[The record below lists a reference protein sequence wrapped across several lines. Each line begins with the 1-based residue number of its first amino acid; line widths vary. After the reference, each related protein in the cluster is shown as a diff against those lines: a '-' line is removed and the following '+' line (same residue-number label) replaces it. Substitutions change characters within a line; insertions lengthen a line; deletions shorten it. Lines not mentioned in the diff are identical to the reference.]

1 MNRRSFVKSA
11 AAASAVALA
20 GASTTHAGDNNSGKR
35 QYIELRHW
43 AIKSPENNKLVL
55 DFLKNAAIPSLK
67 RAGIGRLG
75 VFNHLP
81 DEKGYPKQSHDVYT
95 VAAFDSLEQWR
106 DLGDHFA
113 NDRDFL
119 EAGSDYLMTE
129 KKNPAYERIDSS
141 LMIAFEGY
149 PRVQKPR
156 QSRDR
161 IFELRRY
168 ESRNEVMAKL
178 KVEMFNEGEL
188 DIFKKVGLDGVF
200 YGEMLIGANMPNLT
214 YMLGYDSMEERE
226 SNFGAFSKHPD
237 WNALKTVERYKGTV
251 SKIDA
256 LFLKPAPFSQI

>member
-11 AAASAVALA
+11 VTASAAALA
-20 GASTTHAGDNNSGKR
+20 GASAAHAADGGNGER

-43 AIKSPENNKLVL
+43 SIKTPEKNKVVL
-55 DFLKNAAIPSLK
+55 NFLKNAAIPSLK

-81 DEKGYPKQSHDVYT
+81 DKKYPEQSHDVYT
-95 VAAFDSLEQWR
+95 VAAFDSLEQWQS
-106 DLGDHFA
+106 LGDHFA
-113 NDRDFL
+113 NDGEFL

-129 KKNPAYERIDSS
+129 QKDPAYERIDSS

-149 PRVQKPR
+149 PGLKKPR
-156 QSRDR
+156 KSKDR

-168 ESRNEVMAKL
+168 ESRNEVMAKV
-178 KVEMFNEGEL
+178 KIDMFNNGEL

-214 YMLGYDSMEERE
+214 YMLGYDSMEERAK
-226 SNFGAFSKHPD
+226 NFGAFSKHPD
-237 WNALKTVERYKGTV
+237 WNELKNVEKYKGTV
-251 SKIDA
+251 SHIDA
-256 LFLKPAPFSQI
+256 MYLKPAPFSQI